1 MMIALLAA
9 GHIYVTLGRLL
20 LLLPATEKTCA
31 VQQVRFGPKD
41 RSWER
46 GANPPGGDCQFQQFV
61 EPGAQEPIWAD
72 PGSDTKPDLEVVYQV
87 PGEARP
93 KLVTLKEEPLEPAAA
108 AHLSA
113 HARKIKSRVRVEV
126 KNTGDAAVLAG
137 DVIASRTKPHDSCQ
151 GNGPTAAIPP
161 GETLVDIRPGL
172 LSPSMNA
179 YVAVFTSEKHCHWLE
194 VPMHNG

>member
-1 MMIALLAA
+1 MILALLAA

-46 GANPPGGDCQFQQFV
+46 GANAPGGDCQFQQFV

-72 PGSDTKPDLEVVYQV
+72 AGSDTKADLEVVYQV
-87 PGEARP
+87 PGEAQA
-93 KLVTLKEEPLEPAAA
+93 KLVTLEQEPLDPSASPK
-108 AHLSA
+108 LSA
-113 HARKIKSRVRVEV
+113 RGKKVKSRVRVEV

-137 DVIASRTKPHDSCQ
+137 DVIASRTRPHDSCQ

-179 YVAVFTSEKHCHWLE
+179 YVAVFTGEKSCRWVE
-194 VPMHNG
+194 VPMHHG

>member
-1 MMIALLAA
+1 MIIALLAA

-61 EPGAQEPIWAD
+61 EPGAQEPLWAD
-72 PGSDTKPDLEVVYQV
+72 PGSDTRADLEVVYKV
-87 PGEARP
+87 TGEAQP
-93 KLVTLKEEPLEPAAA
+93 KLVTLKEEALEPGSQT
-108 AHLSA
+108 HLSA
-113 HARKIKSRVRVEV
+113 HGRKVKSRVRVEV
-126 KNTGDAAVLAG
+126 KNTGDTAVLAG
-137 DVIASRTKPHDSCQ
+137 DVIASLSKPHDSCL

-161 GETLVDIRPGL
+161 GETLVDLRPGL
-172 LSPSMNA
+172 LSPSMKA
-179 YVAVFTSEKHCHWLE
+179 WVAVFTTDTACRWVE
-194 VPMHNG
+194 VPMHH